1 MFHRI
6 SPFKAV
12 AAPRAHLLFDIGRF
26 LKVYRRLFLFVF
38 ELRGLEAV
46 EDYGG
51 RGRCGVLDRGAQIAW
66 EKSVGG
72 ADIPR

>member
-1 MFHRI
+1 M
-6 SPFKAV
+6 
-12 AAPRAHLLFDIGRF
+12 LFDIGRF

-66 EKSVGG
+66 EKVLAEGISRGELV
-72 ADIPR
+72 RWSMT